1 MTDTSLTARAT
12 RAMPASPTAKLH
24 FHTLGQAGHIYV
36 ETLTTS
42 AAALDLTSIGM
53 AGKWIDIH
61 VSAQSMG
68 YLFRMPDDF
77 ITGTIP
83 VADLAAMTPSVHQCM
98 LLAAG
103 ASTGRIFVDP
113 NVPILSYVA
122 AVNGAIMRITQAEF

>member
-1 MTDTSLTARAT
+1 MTDTSPTARAT

-42 AAALDLTSIGM
+42 PAVLDLTSIGM
-53 AGKWIDIH
+53 SGKWIDIH
-61 VSAQSMG
+61 VSAQAMG
-68 YLFRMPDDF
+68 YLFRAPDDF
-77 ITGTIP
+77 ITGTVP
-83 VADLAAMTPSVHQCM
+83 VADLTAMTPDIDQCM

-103 ASTGRIFVDP
+103 SSTGRIFVDP
-113 NVPILSYVA
+113 NTPILSYRA

>member
-1 MTDTSLTARAT
+1 MTDTGPVAQRT

-24 FHTLGQAGHIYV
+24 FHTLGQAGHIYC

-42 AAALDLTSIGM
+42 AGTLDLSTIGM
-53 AGKWIDIH
+53 AGRWIDIH
-61 VSAQSMG
+61 VSAQAMG
-68 YLFRMPDDF
+68 YLFRAPDDF
-77 ITGTIP
+77 ITGTVP

-113 NVPILSYVA
+113 NTPILSYVA
-122 AVNGAIMRITQAEF
+122 AVNGAIMRISQAEF